1 MPRFIVDKDEKTSLE
16 SSAIIHERAGAVYS
30 QAGYTVDEKG
40 HIVGVN
46 ADSGKPDPNAQKTER
61 YAIPEQRLDGK
72 WVIPHPEQM
81 PAAGYVVDEE
91 TGLTLVEHIMAGFV
105 DPVIE
110 EYDPSWFPPPE
121 LPVMP

>member
-1 MPRFIVDKDEKTSLE
+1 MARFIIDKDEKTSLE
-16 SSAIIHERAGAVYS
+16 SSAIIHERAGAVHS

-46 ADSGKPDPNAQKTER
+46 AASGKPDPNAQKTER

-81 PAAGYVVDEE
+81 PSAGYVIPGTEPPVIMVDY
-91 TGLTLVEHIMAGFV
+91 LMAGLKA
-105 DPVIE
+105 PVIE
-110 EYDPSWFPPPE
+110 EYDPSWFPPP
-121 LPVMP
+121 VMP